1 MNLVADQRT
10 ETLVDQLMPPQRPLA
25 LKLGSDD
32 ERVEMVIIVARD
44 ANDRVAE
51 AGDNEFFDLGRFHV
65 GDQASVARGA
75 QCKPLDRGYP
85 NAPRRLCMIAD
96 PSRQWSRAALVGC
109 TRVRAAHKNKD
120 SMLLNIVEIIG
131 GLVLLIWGADRFVH
145 GAAAGARN
153 FGIAP
158 LLIGLTIVAF
168 ATSAPEILVS
178 IVASLRGEADLAFGN
193 AIGSN
198 IANIGLVL
206 GTTAIIRPIEL
217 RSATLRREMPALLA
231 VSLLTVSLFLDT
243 FLSRIDG
250 FVMLTGLVI
259 VMIWLARLGMRSA
272 ASDPMAEDYEAE
284 IPRHVSMKAAFVWL
298 VIGLATLLLGAEL
311 LVDGSIEVARILG
324 VSEVFIGVTLVAIGT
339 SLPEL
344 AVSLVSALKGEYGL
358 AIGNI
363 VGSNIFNLLAVIGIA
378 AAIDPSALAPSVLSL
393 HIFVM
398 VAFTLVLFAMTYD
411 YDGKNDLSRLEGIAL
426 LTAYF
431 AYFGYVVTQSV

>member
-1 MNLVADQRT
+1 
-10 ETLVDQLMPPQRPLA
+10 
-25 LKLGSDD
+25 
-32 ERVEMVIIVARD
+32 
-44 ANDRVAE
+44 
-51 AGDNEFFDLGRFHV
+51 
-65 GDQASVARGA
+65 
-75 QCKPLDRGYP
+75 
-85 NAPRRLCMIAD
+85 
-96 PSRQWSRAALVGC
+96 
-109 TRVRAAHKNKD
+109 
-120 SMLLNIVEIIG
+120 MLLNIIEVIG

-145 GAAAGARN
+145 GAAATARN
-153 FGIAP
+153 MGVAP
-158 LLIGLTIVAF
+158 LMIGLTIVAF

-178 IVASLRGEADLAFGN
+178 MVAALRGEPDLAFGN

-206 GTTAIIRPIEL
+206 GSIAIVRPIEL

-272 ASDPMAEDYEAE
+272 ATDPMAVDYAAE
-284 IPRHVSMKAAFVWL
+284 IPEHVSMKMAIFWLFV
-298 VIGLATLLLGAEL
+298 GLGTLLVGAEL
-311 LVDGSIEVARILG
+311 LVDGAIEIARALG
-324 VSEVFIGVTLVAIGT
+324 VSEVVIGVTLVAIGT

-344 AVSLVSALKGEYGL
+344 AVSLVSAMKGEYGL

-378 AAIDPSALAPSVLSL
+378 AAIEPSALSPSVLSL

-411 YDGKNDLSRLEGIAL
+411 YDGKSDLSRVEGIAL
-426 LTAYF
+426 LSAYV
-431 AYFGYVVTQSV
+431 AYFGYVVSQNI